1 MRAAAAIADPV
12 RRDILVAL
20 RGGPMPVN
28 RIAER
33 FPISR
38 PAVSRHLRVLRE
50 GGLVHTQIVGRERWC
65 ALDPSPLIE
74 MEAWLRQFRPPWE
87 QHLDALATEV
97 ARTTRE
103 RRTRIP
109 SARPGTTPN
118 HITPHHIIEE
128 SA

>member
-12 RRDILVAL
+12 RCDILVAL
-20 RGGPMPVN
+20 RDGPMPVN

-50 GGLVHTQIVGRERWC
+50 CGLVQTQVVGRERWC
-65 ALDPSPLIE
+65 ALDTSPLTE
-74 MEAWLRQFRPPWE
+74 VEAWLRQFRPPWE

-97 ARTTRE
+97 ARATRE

-109 SARPGTTPN
+109 SEHAD
-118 HITPHHIIEE
+118 ITKE